1 MKFNENPDD
10 KKLRL
15 QRCLKALKDAGIG
28 KPSAFVG
35 METGKPIEI
44 NWSETTPSESIDPD
58 AFDDAN
64 VEI

>member
-15 QRCLKALKDAGIG
+15 KRCLKALKDSGIG

-35 METGKPIEI
+35 LETGKAINIE
-44 NWSETTPSESIDPD
+44 WSESS
-58 AFDDAN
+58 
-64 VEI
+64 